1 MPRISCSNV
10 IHIPSAIQPARLMYE
25 STRDF
30 ISTPPPPLSFYQHL
44 FHTPT
49 LTYPTPCR
57 LFNPSSSSRACT
69 EPPLLC
75 LNAYVG
81 FYRTQSKQSRA
92 RDSEREK
99 RGERESSA
107 ETERERERAWE
118 RESAIVINVEH
129 AHCLRTARLP
139 ATSSIATQKP
149 AKGKFKRQEE
159 AEEGNWSEE
168 GEREREWVS
177 EWERASQRKRER
189 EEGESRAKGSPC

>member
-1 MPRISCSNV
+1 MCLCVLLRDGGAAIKRQHAVSHEVLMPRISCSNV

-99 RGERESSA
+99 RGEREIGRDR
-107 ETERERERAWE
+107 ERERERA
-118 RESAIVINVEH
+118 SV
-129 AHCLRTARLP
+129 
-139 ATSSIATQKP
+139 
-149 AKGKFKRQEE
+149 
-159 AEEGNWSEE
+159 
-168 GEREREWVS
+168 RERECNS
-177 EWERASQRKRER
+177 DKRGTCTLSAHRSPPCYIFNSDTKASKREI
-189 EEGESRAKGSPC
+189 

>member
-99 RGERESSA
+99 RGEREIGRDW
-107 ETERERERAWE
+107 ERESERE

-168 GEREREWVS
+168 GEREWVS

-189 EEGESRAKGSPC
+189 RRRE